1 MTISLDNFGRWASEG
16 CKLIKVANNVAEC
29 ECNHLTNFALLIDT
43 SQSGKNPVTL
53 QIITWIGCGT
63 SLAGLCLTLLTAVLF
78 K

>member
-1 MTISLDNFGRWASEG
+1 MTISLDNFGGWSSEG

-43 SQSGKNPVTL
+43 SQSGNNPLVL
-53 QIITWIGCGT
+53 QIITRIGCGI
-63 SLAGLCLTLLTAVLF
+63 SLAGLFLTLLTAVLF